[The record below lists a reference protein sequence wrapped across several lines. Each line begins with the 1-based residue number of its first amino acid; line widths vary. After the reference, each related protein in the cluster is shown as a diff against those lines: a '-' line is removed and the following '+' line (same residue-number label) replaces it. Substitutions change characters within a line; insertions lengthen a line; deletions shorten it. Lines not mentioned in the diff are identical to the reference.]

1 MDFEIETMSLEEDNE
16 LNKLQNLVKSS
27 LLEINKLK
35 LKIVEVEEEKNLLKN
50 NNESDKLKLIIEQK

>member
-1 MDFEIETMSLEEDNE
+1 MSLEEDNE